1 MTIEEIL
8 ALKRNW
14 REQSIYAW
22 PNYLEKGGKIYPVSI
37 LKEIIHEDKWKI
49 NYDFVL
55 LYILYLKQDLLLK
68 YLDQNFGILL
78 FWNL

>member
-8 ALKRNW
+8 ELKRNW

-37 LKEIIHEDKWKI
+37 LKEIIHEDK
-49 NYDFVL
+49 
-55 LYILYLKQDLLLK
+55 
-68 YLDQNFGILL
+68 
-78 FWNL
+78 